1 MTDEASPFALPSTR
15 MVRGEQCTRGTFT
28 GAYALSLQGE
38 ASPAGF
44 QAMLEGRD
52 PHNGETTPSLA
63 AGPTSTT

>member
-1 MTDEASPFALPSTR
+1 